1 MTRINCIPVE
11 ELTNKHLIAEYR
23 EMLRFR
29 HVYPRNINPSIPLEY
44 VLGKGHVTF
53 FFDKGRYL
61 LKRHSQLI
69 KEMNAR
75 GFKTNFNLDLS
86 GWPKDCLNDWEPDDK
101 AMEVNR
107 ERIFD
112 RLNKEIKNETIL

>member
-29 HVYPRNINPSIPLEY
+29 HVYPRNTNPIIPSEY

-53 FFDKGRYL
+53 FFDKGGYL

-69 KEMNAR
+69 KEMNVR
-75 GFKTNFNLDLS
+75 GYKTNFSLDLS
-86 GWPKDCLNDWEPDDK
+86 DWPKDCLNDWKPDDV
-101 AMEVNR
+101 AIRINR
-107 ERIFD
+107 ERIFE
-112 RLNKEIKNETIL
+112 RLNKNKKEI